1 MSSKVVHTDIVELD
15 KREVKF
21 DKTIGIYM
29 NGFDNNYPER
39 VIRIINNSATAK
51 PAAKLFRKYIVG
63 KGLGDTLN
71 SFLFNKHKQLSLWKA
86 MTQIGD
92 SLSYHAGCFIHVN
105 YNLEGKIISGD
116 VLPFEDC
123 RIGKADD
130 KKYSGKILVYNNWDS
145 SQGPID
151 KKKIHSI
158 DIFNPKKKVI
168 LSQIE
173 KAGGI
178 ENYKGQI
185 FYFNPYGLIYPL
197 SPVDN
202 VIYDADSEHMSSVF
216 KNRSLRKGFFGKKI
230 LITPPMLD
238 DNLIQDDSLLD
249 DESLVEKRRQISE
262 RDSFKRNLKKFIGA
276 DEIDGLFHM
285 EMELEGDDIEKQ
297 MKFVDVETDINDK
310 LFEYTEKSTANNI
323 RKAYNNIPSI
333 LIENSDNSVF
343 GQSGEMLK
351 QAKVFYQEQTEEER
365 NIIAKE
371 ILTPILKHFEGFTM
385 PQDGINILPLIDT
398 ATSNKT
404 EEAQATLRGSVG
416 GVTALISLQQSVAAG
431 TTDLEAAVQMVIQI
445 YGVEE
450 ANARKLVGTPKL
462 KEDVITN

>member
-71 SFLFNKHKQLSLWKA
+71 SFMFNEHKQFTLGKALSS
-86 MTQIGD
+86 IGD
-92 SLSYHAGCFIHVN
+92 ELSYHMGCFIHVN
-105 YNLEGKIISGD
+105 YNLDAKIISGD

-130 KKYSGKILVYNNWDS
+130 KKYSGKIVVYDNWDGS
-145 SQGPID
+145 KGQVD
-151 KKKIHSI
+151 KKKFNII
-158 DIFNPKKKVI
+158 DVFNPQEKIV

-178 ENYKGQI
+178 ENYKGQV
-185 FYFNPYGLIYPL
+185 FYYNPYRLIYPL

-202 VIYDADSEHMSSVF
+202 VINDADSEYMSSVF

-238 DNLIQDDSLLD
+238 DDLMQDDSLLA

-262 RDSFKRNLKKFIGA
+262 RDAFKKNLKKFIGA

-371 ILTPILKHFEGFTM
+371 ILTPILKHFEGFVI
-385 PQDGINILPLIDT
+385 PQDGINIIPLIDT

-450 ANARKLVGTPKL
+450 ADARKLVGTPKQIKDEPL
-462 KEDVITN
+462 N

>member
-1 MSSKVVHTDIVELD
+1 MSSKLIHTGIVELD
-15 KREVKF
+15 KRVVDF
-21 DKTIGIYM
+21 DKTIGIYK
-29 NGFDNNYPER
+29 NGFDNLYSER
-39 VIRIINNSATAK
+39 VMRVINNSATAK
-51 PAAKLFRKYIVG
+51 PSAKLFRKYIVG

-71 SFLFNKHKQLSLWKA
+71 SFVFNKDKQLSLWNA
-86 MTQIGD
+86 ILNIGD
-92 SLSYHAGCFIHVN
+92 SYSYHAGCFVHVN

-130 KKYSGKILVYNNWDS
+130 KKYSGKIIVYDNWDGS
-145 SQGPID
+145 KGTID
-151 KKKIHSI
+151 KKKFHVI
-158 DIFNPKKKVI
+158 DVFNPNKKVV

-173 KAGGI
+173 KAGDI

-185 FYFNPYGLIYPL
+185 FYYNPYNLIYPL
-197 SPVDN
+197 SPIDN
-202 VIYDADSEHMSSVF
+202 VINDADSEYMSSVF

-230 LITPPMLD
+230 LITPPMVD
-238 DNLIQDDSLLD
+238 DNLRVDDTALPT
-249 DESLVEKRRQISE
+249 EALVEKRNQISE
-262 RDSFKRNLKKFIGA
+262 RDAFNKNLKKFIGA

-285 EMELEGDDIEKQ
+285 ELDLDGDDIEKEL
-297 MKFVDVETDINDK
+297 KFIDVETNINDK

-371 ILTPILKHFEGFTM
+371 ILTPILNHFEGFTM

-445 YGVEE
+445 YGVDEV
-450 ANARKLVGTPKL
+450 NARKLVGTPKL